1 MLSRYTNLYFPICS
15 LVVSLLIFI
24 LFFSKQKE
32 ENKETNIYSKL
43 VITGLCESL
52 LYTFI
57 CLIAH
62 FYFNDENLLL
72 FEILNKVLYSIYI
85 IWFSFLSIY
94 ITDLYLENNKVRR
107 KGNLLY
113 SIFMCIDIIL
123 ITLICLLRVDIF
135 YDPQTGLSN
144 SYGPSANVLYF
155 GIALYLVYMSVMV
168 VLDLA
173 KYKNMKYTPYYLL
186 IILMIITMV
195 IRVVDP
201 LFSIYS
207 NVLSLTLLVMYF
219 TIENPDIK
227 LARELNVAK
236 TIAETSRD
244 ETINT
249 LNNMSVELKEYMNEA
264 KRINDKYK
272 SKEANKLVNFISS
285 FTDKVSDLIVLGKIN
300 SENYALSEQP
310 YEIYNTI
317 DEIKH
322 IIKIDEKNK
331 NLSFDFEV
339 DDNINKILY
348 GDSDKIKQIVLYFSR
363 YLASKIEKENI
374 KIKINKVV
382 AGNLCKLKFTFIIFS
397 SEVDEL
403 IKINQKIKSRWLKKV
418 DDDIDY
424 DIINSLLKKVDGTIS
439 IKKDEEHT
447 EITISIIQRIMKE
460 YNTNNEEIDDV
471 NIIPFNANEKK
482 IIIADTNQ
490 SRIDDLVSILK
501 LYNVDIS
508 VCYSISEL
516 HRELKNYQYYL
527 VLIDDMMPKE
537 YDDMTEEDRIK
548 SCSTK
553 LFQRI
558 NDINVPVVIMVTKNK
573 KRLEKKYLDYDF
585 DDYIIKP
592 INKRSINFIMEKY
605 LKDKNN

>member
-1 MLSRYTNLYFPICS
+1 M
-15 LVVSLLIFI
+15 
-24 LFFSKQKE
+24 
-32 ENKETNIYSKL
+32 
-43 VITGLCESL
+43 
-52 LYTFI
+52 
-57 CLIAH
+57 
-62 FYFNDENLLL
+62 
-72 FEILNKVLYSIYI
+72 
-85 IWFSFLSIY
+85 WFSFLSIY

-123 ITLICLLRVDIF
+123 ITLICILRVDIF

-168 VLDLA
+168 ILELA

-186 IILMIITMV
+186 IILMIIIMV
-195 IRVVDP
+195 IRVVNP

-219 TIENPDIK
+219 AIENPNIK

-236 TIAETSRD
+236 TLAETSRD
-244 ETINT
+244 ETIST

-300 SENYALSEQP
+300 SENYVLSEQP

-339 DDNINKILY
+339 NDNINKILY

-382 AGNLCKLKFTFIIFS
+382 AGNLCKLKFTFIIFIP
-397 SEVDEL
+397 EVDEL
-403 IKINQKIKSRWLKKV
+403 IKINQRIKSRWLKKV

-439 IKKDEEHT
+439 IKKDKEHT

-460 YNTNNEEIDDV
+460 YNTNNEE
-471 NIIPFNANEKK
+471 
-482 IIIADTNQ
+482 
-490 SRIDDLVSILK
+490 
-501 LYNVDIS
+501 
-508 VCYSISEL
+508 
-516 HRELKNYQYYL
+516 
-527 VLIDDMMPKE
+527 IDDMMPKE

-553 LFQRI
+553 LFQRF

-573 KRLEKKYLDYDF
+573 KRLEK
-585 DDYIIKP
+585 
-592 INKRSINFIMEKY
+592 SI
-605 LKDKNN
+605 

>member
-1 MLSRYTNLYFPICS
+1 M
-15 LVVSLLIFI
+15 
-24 LFFSKQKE
+24 
-32 ENKETNIYSKL
+32 
-43 VITGLCESL
+43 
-52 LYTFI
+52 
-57 CLIAH
+57 
-62 FYFNDENLLL
+62 
-72 FEILNKVLYSIYI
+72 
-85 IWFSFLSIY
+85 WFSFLSIY

-123 ITLICLLRVDIF
+123 ITLICILRVDIF

-168 VLDLA
+168 ILELA

-186 IILMIITMV
+186 IILMIIIMV

-219 TIENPDIK
+219 AIENPNIK

-236 TIAETSRD
+236 TLAETSRD
-244 ETINT
+244 ETIST

-300 SENYALSEQP
+300 SENYVLSEQP

-339 DDNINKILY
+339 NDNINKILY

-382 AGNLCKLKFTFIIFS
+382 AGNLCKLKFTFIIFIP
-397 SEVDEL
+397 EVDEL
-403 IKINQKIKSRWLKKV
+403 IKINQRIKSRWLKKV

-439 IKKDEEHT
+439 IKKDKEHT

-460 YNTNNEEIDDV
+460 YNTNNEE
-471 NIIPFNANEKK
+471 
-482 IIIADTNQ
+482 
-490 SRIDDLVSILK
+490 
-501 LYNVDIS
+501 
-508 VCYSISEL
+508 
-516 HRELKNYQYYL
+516 
-527 VLIDDMMPKE
+527 IDDMMPKE

-553 LFQRI
+553 LFQRF
-558 NDINVPVVIMVTKNK
+558 NDINVPMVIMVTKNK
-573 KRLEKKYLDYDF
+573 KRLEK
-585 DDYIIKP
+585 
-592 INKRSINFIMEKY
+592 SI
-605 LKDKNN
+605 

>member
-15 LVVSLLIFI
+15 FVVSLLIFI

-32 ENKETNIYSKL
+32 KNKETNIYSKL
-43 VITGLCESL
+43 VIVGLCESS

-85 IWFSFLSIY
+85 IWFSLLSIY

-113 SIFMCIDIIL
+113 SIFICVDIIL

-135 YDPQTGLSN
+135 YDPLTGLSN
-144 SYGPSANVLYF
+144 SYGPSANILFFGIVLYL
-155 GIALYLVYMSVMV
+155 IYMSVMV
-168 VLDLA
+168 MLDLA
-173 KYKNMKYTPYYLL
+173 KYKNIKYIPYYLL

-236 TIAETSRD
+236 TIAESSRD
-244 ETINT
+244 ETIST
-249 LNNMSVELKEYMNEA
+249 LNNMSIELKEYMDEV
-264 KRINDKYK
+264 KKINDKYN
-272 SKEANKLVNFISS
+272 SKEENKLINFISS
-285 FTDKVSDLIVLGKIN
+285 FTDKVSDLIALGKIN
-300 SENYALSEQP
+300 SENYILSEQP

-317 DEIKH
+317 DEIRH
-322 IIKIDEKNK
+322 IIKIDERNK
-331 NLSFDFEV
+331 KLNFDFEV
-339 DDNINKILY
+339 DDNISKVLY
-348 GDSDKIKQIVLYFSR
+348 GDKDKIKQIVLYFSR
-363 YLASKIEKENI
+363 YLASKIKKENI
-374 KIKINKVV
+374 NVKIHKVS
-382 AGNLCKLKFTFIIFS
+382 AGSLCKLKLTFLIYS
-397 SEVDEL
+397 PEVNEL
-403 IKINQKIKSRWLKKV
+403 ISISNRTKERWFKKEN
-418 DDDIDY
+418 DDIDY
-424 DIINSLLKKVDGTIS
+424 EIIESLLKKVDGEIA
-439 IKKDEEHT
+439 IKKEKEHT

-460 YNTNNEEIDDV
+460 YNTNDKETDEK
-471 NIIPFNANEKK
+471 NIFPFDAKGKK

-490 SRIDDLVSILK
+490 SRIDNLVDILK
-501 LYNVDIS
+501 PYNVDIS
-508 VCYSISEL
+508 ICRSIMEVHKDL
-516 HRELKNYQYYL
+516 TRHQYYL

-537 YDDMTEEDRIK
+537 YEDMTEEERIK

-553 LFQRI
+553 CFQKF
-558 NDINVPVVIMVTKNK
+558 NDVSVPVVIMVTKNK
-573 KRLEKKYLDYDF
+573 KRLEKKYLEYDF
-585 DDYIIKP
+585 DDYLIKP
-592 INKRSINFIMEKY
+592 INKKNIDSVLNKY
-605 LKDKNN
+605 LRDNNN

>member
-1 MLSRYTNLYFPICS
+1 M
-15 LVVSLLIFI
+15 
-24 LFFSKQKE
+24 
-32 ENKETNIYSKL
+32 
-43 VITGLCESL
+43 
-52 LYTFI
+52 
-57 CLIAH
+57 
-62 FYFNDENLLL
+62 
-72 FEILNKVLYSIYI
+72 
-85 IWFSFLSIY
+85 WFSFLSIY

-123 ITLICLLRVDIF
+123 ITLICILRVDIF

-168 VLDLA
+168 ILELA

-186 IILMIITMV
+186 IILMIIIMV

-219 TIENPDIK
+219 AIENPNIK

-236 TIAETSRD
+236 TLAETSRD
-244 ETINT
+244 ETIST

-300 SENYALSEQP
+300 SENYVLSEQP

-339 DDNINKILY
+339 NDNINKILY

-382 AGNLCKLKFTFIIFS
+382 AGNLCKLKFTFIIFIP
-397 SEVDEL
+397 EVDEL
-403 IKINQKIKSRWLKKV
+403 IKINQRIKSRWLKKV

-439 IKKDEEHT
+439 IKKDKEHT

-460 YNTNNEEIDDV
+460 YNTNNEE
-471 NIIPFNANEKK
+471 
-482 IIIADTNQ
+482 
-490 SRIDDLVSILK
+490 
-501 LYNVDIS
+501 
-508 VCYSISEL
+508 
-516 HRELKNYQYYL
+516 
-527 VLIDDMMPKE
+527 IDDMMPKE

-553 LFQRI
+553 LFQRF
-558 NDINVPVVIMVTKNK
+558 NDINVPVEIMVTKNK
-573 KRLEKKYLDYDF
+573 KRLEK
-585 DDYIIKP
+585 
-592 INKRSINFIMEKY
+592 SI
-605 LKDKNN
+605 

>member
-1 MLSRYTNLYFPICS
+1 M
-15 LVVSLLIFI
+15 
-24 LFFSKQKE
+24 
-32 ENKETNIYSKL
+32 
-43 VITGLCESL
+43 
-52 LYTFI
+52 
-57 CLIAH
+57 
-62 FYFNDENLLL
+62 
-72 FEILNKVLYSIYI
+72 
-85 IWFSFLSIY
+85 WFSFLSIY

-123 ITLICLLRVDIF
+123 ITLICILRVDIF

-155 GIALYLVYMSVMV
+155 GISLYLVYMSVMV
-168 VLDLA
+168 ILELA

-186 IILMIITMV
+186 IILMIIIMV

-219 TIENPDIK
+219 AIENPNIK

-236 TIAETSRD
+236 TLAETSRD
-244 ETINT
+244 ETIST

-300 SENYALSEQP
+300 SENYVLSEQP

-339 DDNINKILY
+339 NDNINKILY

-382 AGNLCKLKFTFIIFS
+382 AGNLCKLKFTFIIFIP
-397 SEVDEL
+397 EVDEL
-403 IKINQKIKSRWLKKV
+403 IKINQRIKSRWLKKV

-439 IKKDEEHT
+439 IKKDKEHT

-460 YNTNNEEIDDV
+460 YNTNNEE
-471 NIIPFNANEKK
+471 
-482 IIIADTNQ
+482 
-490 SRIDDLVSILK
+490 
-501 LYNVDIS
+501 
-508 VCYSISEL
+508 
-516 HRELKNYQYYL
+516 
-527 VLIDDMMPKE
+527 IDDMMPKE

-553 LFQRI
+553 LFQRF

-573 KRLEKKYLDYDF
+573 KRLEK
-585 DDYIIKP
+585 
-592 INKRSINFIMEKY
+592 SI
-605 LKDKNN
+605 

>member
-1 MLSRYTNLYFPICS
+1 M
-15 LVVSLLIFI
+15 
-24 LFFSKQKE
+24 
-32 ENKETNIYSKL
+32 
-43 VITGLCESL
+43 
-52 LYTFI
+52 
-57 CLIAH
+57 
-62 FYFNDENLLL
+62 
-72 FEILNKVLYSIYI
+72 
-85 IWFSFLSIY
+85 WFSFLSIY

-123 ITLICLLRVDIF
+123 ITLICILRVDIF

-168 VLDLA
+168 ILELA

-186 IILMIITMV
+186 IILMIIIMV
-195 IRVVDP
+195 IRVVAP

-219 TIENPDIK
+219 AIENPNIK

-236 TIAETSRD
+236 TLAETSRD
-244 ETINT
+244 ETIST

-300 SENYALSEQP
+300 SENYVLSEQP

-322 IIKIDEKNK
+322 IIKINKKNK

-339 DDNINKILY
+339 NDNINKILY

-382 AGNLCKLKFTFIIFS
+382 AGNLCKLKFTFIIFIP
-397 SEVDEL
+397 EVDEL
-403 IKINQKIKSRWLKKV
+403 IKINQRIKSRWLKKV

-439 IKKDEEHT
+439 IKKDKEHT

-460 YNTNNEEIDDV
+460 YNTNNEE
-471 NIIPFNANEKK
+471 
-482 IIIADTNQ
+482 
-490 SRIDDLVSILK
+490 
-501 LYNVDIS
+501 
-508 VCYSISEL
+508 
-516 HRELKNYQYYL
+516 
-527 VLIDDMMPKE
+527 IDDMMPKE

-553 LFQRI
+553 LFQRF

-573 KRLEKKYLDYDF
+573 KRLEK
-585 DDYIIKP
+585 
-592 INKRSINFIMEKY
+592 SI
-605 LKDKNN
+605 

>member
-1 MLSRYTNLYFPICS
+1 M
-15 LVVSLLIFI
+15 
-24 LFFSKQKE
+24 
-32 ENKETNIYSKL
+32 
-43 VITGLCESL
+43 
-52 LYTFI
+52 
-57 CLIAH
+57 
-62 FYFNDENLLL
+62 
-72 FEILNKVLYSIYI
+72 
-85 IWFSFLSIY
+85 WFSFLSIY

-123 ITLICLLRVDIF
+123 ITLICILRVDIF

-168 VLDLA
+168 ILELA

-186 IILMIITMV
+186 IILMIIIMV

-219 TIENPDIK
+219 AIENPNIK

-236 TIAETSRD
+236 TLAETSRD
-244 ETINT
+244 ETIST

-300 SENYALSEQP
+300 SENYVLSEQP

-322 IIKIDEKNK
+322 IIKIEEKNK

-339 DDNINKILY
+339 NDNINKILY

-382 AGNLCKLKFTFIIFS
+382 AGNLCKLKFTFIIFIP
-397 SEVDEL
+397 EVDEL
-403 IKINQKIKSRWLKKV
+403 IKINQRIKSRWLKKV

-439 IKKDEEHT
+439 IKKDKEHT

-460 YNTNNEEIDDV
+460 YNTNNEE
-471 NIIPFNANEKK
+471 
-482 IIIADTNQ
+482 
-490 SRIDDLVSILK
+490 
-501 LYNVDIS
+501 
-508 VCYSISEL
+508 
-516 HRELKNYQYYL
+516 
-527 VLIDDMMPKE
+527 IDDMMPKE

-553 LFQRI
+553 LFQRF

-573 KRLEKKYLDYDF
+573 KRLEK
-585 DDYIIKP
+585 
-592 INKRSINFIMEKY
+592 SI
-605 LKDKNN
+605 

>member
-1 MLSRYTNLYFPICS
+1 M
-15 LVVSLLIFI
+15 
-24 LFFSKQKE
+24 
-32 ENKETNIYSKL
+32 
-43 VITGLCESL
+43 
-52 LYTFI
+52 
-57 CLIAH
+57 
-62 FYFNDENLLL
+62 
-72 FEILNKVLYSIYI
+72 
-85 IWFSFLSIY
+85 WFSFLSIY

-123 ITLICLLRVDIF
+123 ITLICILRVDIF

-168 VLDLA
+168 ILELA

-186 IILMIITMV
+186 IILMIIIMV

-219 TIENPDIK
+219 AIENPNIK

-236 TIAETSRD
+236 TLAETSRD
-244 ETINT
+244 ETIST

-300 SENYALSEQP
+300 SENYVLSEQP

-339 DDNINKILY
+339 NDNINKILY

-382 AGNLCKLKFTFIIFS
+382 AGNLCKLKFTFIIFIP
-397 SEVDEL
+397 EVDEL
-403 IKINQKIKSRWLKKV
+403 IKINQRIKSRWLKKV

-439 IKKDEEHT
+439 IKKDKEHT

-460 YNTNNEEIDDV
+460 YNTNNEE
-471 NIIPFNANEKK
+471 
-482 IIIADTNQ
+482 
-490 SRIDDLVSILK
+490 
-501 LYNVDIS
+501 
-508 VCYSISEL
+508 
-516 HRELKNYQYYL
+516 
-527 VLIDDMMPKE
+527 IDDMMPKE

-553 LFQRI
+553 LFQRF
-558 NDINVPVVIMVTKNK
+558 NDINVPVVIMVNKNK
-573 KRLEKKYLDYDF
+573 KRLEK
-585 DDYIIKP
+585 
-592 INKRSINFIMEKY
+592 SI
-605 LKDKNN
+605 

>member
-15 LVVSLLIFI
+15 FVVSLLIFI

-43 VITGLCESL
+43 VIVGLCESS

-62 FYFNDENLLL
+62 FYFNDEKLLL
-72 FEILNKVLYSIYI
+72 FEILNKLLYSIYI
-85 IWFSFLSIY
+85 IWFSLLSIY

-123 ITLICLLRVDIF
+123 ITLICILRVDIF
-135 YDPQTGLSN
+135 YDPLTGLSN

-155 GIALYLVYMSVMV
+155 GIVLYLIYMSVMV
-168 VLDLA
+168 ILDLA
-173 KYKNMKYTPYYLL
+173 KYKNMKYIPYYLL

-244 ETINT
+244 ETIST
-249 LNNMSVELKEYMNEA
+249 LNNMSVELKEYMDEA
-264 KRINDKYK
+264 KKINDKYK
-272 SKEANKLVNFISS
+272 SKEANKLIDFISS
-285 FTDKVSDLIVLGKIN
+285 FTDKVSDLIELGKIN
-300 SENYALSEQP
+300 SENYALSEQS

-322 IIKIDEKNK
+322 IIKIDERNK
-331 NLSFDFEV
+331 NLTFDFEV
-339 DDNINKILY
+339 DDNISKVLY
-348 GDSDKIKQIVLYFSR
+348 GDKDKIKQIVLYFSR
-363 YLASKIEKENI
+363 YLASKIKKENI
-374 KIKINKVV
+374 KVKINKLV
-382 AGNLCKLKFTFIIFS
+382 AGNLCKLKMTFIIFS
-397 SEVDEL
+397 PEVDEL
-403 IKINQKIKSRWLKKV
+403 IKVNKRTKSRWLKKV
-418 DDDIDY
+418 DDDIDF
-424 DIINSLLKKVDGTIS
+424 DIINSLLQKVDGTIS
-439 IKKDEEHT
+439 IKKEEEHT
-447 EITISIIQRIMKE
+447 EITISIIQKIMKE
-460 YNTNNEEIDDV
+460 YNIDDEEIDEK
-471 NIIPFNANEKK
+471 NIVSVDAKTKK

-490 SRIDDLVSILK
+490 SRIDELVNILK
-501 LYNVDIS
+501 PYNVDIS
-508 VCYSISEL
+508 ICHSITEVHKDL
-516 HRELKNYQYYL
+516 TRYQYDL

-537 YDDMTEEDRIK
+537 YEEMTEEERIR

-553 LFQRI
+553 FFQRF
-558 NDINVPVVIMVTKNK
+558 NDIRVPVVIMVTKNK
-573 KRLEKKYLDYDF
+573 KGLEKMYLEYDF
-585 DDYIIKP
+585 DDYVIKP
-592 INKRSINFIMEKY
+592 ISKKSMNSIMKKY
-605 LKDKNN
+605 LKNKNS

>member
-1 MLSRYTNLYFPICS
+1 M
-15 LVVSLLIFI
+15 
-24 LFFSKQKE
+24 
-32 ENKETNIYSKL
+32 
-43 VITGLCESL
+43 
-52 LYTFI
+52 
-57 CLIAH
+57 
-62 FYFNDENLLL
+62 
-72 FEILNKVLYSIYI
+72 
-85 IWFSFLSIY
+85 WFSFLSIY

-123 ITLICLLRVDIF
+123 ITLICILRVDIF

-168 VLDLA
+168 ILELA

-186 IILMIITMV
+186 IILMIIIMV

-219 TIENPDIK
+219 AIENPNIK

-236 TIAETSRD
+236 TLAETSRD
-244 ETINT
+244 ETIST

-300 SENYALSEQP
+300 SENYVLSEQP

-339 DDNINKILY
+339 NDNINKILY

-382 AGNLCKLKFTFIIFS
+382 AGNLCKLKFTFIIFIP
-397 SEVDEL
+397 EVDEL
-403 IKINQKIKSRWLKKV
+403 IKINQRIKSRWLKKV

-439 IKKDEEHT
+439 IKKDKEHT

-460 YNTNNEEIDDV
+460 YNTNNEE
-471 NIIPFNANEKK
+471 
-482 IIIADTNQ
+482 
-490 SRIDDLVSILK
+490 
-501 LYNVDIS
+501 
-508 VCYSISEL
+508 
-516 HRELKNYQYYL
+516 
-527 VLIDDMMPKE
+527 IDDMMPKE

-553 LFQRI
+553 LFQRF

-573 KRLEKKYLDYDF
+573 KRLEK
-585 DDYIIKP
+585 
-592 INKRSINFIMEKY
+592 SI
-605 LKDKNN
+605 

>member
-1 MLSRYTNLYFPICS
+1 M
-15 LVVSLLIFI
+15 
-24 LFFSKQKE
+24 
-32 ENKETNIYSKL
+32 
-43 VITGLCESL
+43 
-52 LYTFI
+52 
-57 CLIAH
+57 
-62 FYFNDENLLL
+62 
-72 FEILNKVLYSIYI
+72 
-85 IWFSFLSIY
+85 WFSFLSIY

-123 ITLICLLRVDIF
+123 ITLICILRVDIF

-168 VLDLA
+168 ILELA

-186 IILMIITMV
+186 IILMIIIMV

-207 NVLSLTLLVMYF
+207 NVLSLTLLVMCF
-219 TIENPDIK
+219 AIENPNIK

-236 TIAETSRD
+236 TLAETSRD
-244 ETINT
+244 ETIST

-300 SENYALSEQP
+300 SENYVLSEQP

-339 DDNINKILY
+339 NDNINKILY

-382 AGNLCKLKFTFIIFS
+382 AGNLCKLKFTFIIFIP
-397 SEVDEL
+397 EVDEL
-403 IKINQKIKSRWLKKV
+403 IKINQRIKSRWLKKV

-439 IKKDEEHT
+439 IKKDKEHT

-460 YNTNNEEIDDV
+460 YNTNNEEID
-471 NIIPFNANEKK
+471 E
-482 IIIADTNQ
+482 
-490 SRIDDLVSILK
+490 
-501 LYNVDIS
+501 
-508 VCYSISEL
+508 
-516 HRELKNYQYYL
+516 
-527 VLIDDMMPKE
+527 MMPKE

-553 LFQRI
+553 LFQRF

-573 KRLEKKYLDYDF
+573 KRLEK
-585 DDYIIKP
+585 
-592 INKRSINFIMEKY
+592 SI
-605 LKDKNN
+605 

>member
-1 MLSRYTNLYFPICS
+1 M
-15 LVVSLLIFI
+15 
-24 LFFSKQKE
+24 
-32 ENKETNIYSKL
+32 
-43 VITGLCESL
+43 
-52 LYTFI
+52 
-57 CLIAH
+57 
-62 FYFNDENLLL
+62 
-72 FEILNKVLYSIYI
+72 
-85 IWFSFLSIY
+85 WFSFLSIY

-123 ITLICLLRVDIF
+123 ITLICILRVDIF

-168 VLDLA
+168 ILELA

-186 IILMIITMV
+186 IILMIIIMV
-195 IRVVDP
+195 IRVVDH

-219 TIENPDIK
+219 AIENPNIK

-236 TIAETSRD
+236 TLAETSRD
-244 ETINT
+244 ETIST

-300 SENYALSEQP
+300 SENYVLSEQP

-339 DDNINKILY
+339 NDNINKILY

-382 AGNLCKLKFTFIIFS
+382 AGNLCKLKFTFIIFIP
-397 SEVDEL
+397 EVDEL
-403 IKINQKIKSRWLKKV
+403 IKINQRIKSRWLKKV

-439 IKKDEEHT
+439 IKKDKEHT

-460 YNTNNEEIDDV
+460 YNTNNEE
-471 NIIPFNANEKK
+471 
-482 IIIADTNQ
+482 
-490 SRIDDLVSILK
+490 
-501 LYNVDIS
+501 
-508 VCYSISEL
+508 
-516 HRELKNYQYYL
+516 
-527 VLIDDMMPKE
+527 IDDMMPKE

-553 LFQRI
+553 LFQRF

-573 KRLEKKYLDYDF
+573 KRLEK
-585 DDYIIKP
+585 
-592 INKRSINFIMEKY
+592 SI
-605 LKDKNN
+605 

>member
-1 MLSRYTNLYFPICS
+1 M
-15 LVVSLLIFI
+15 
-24 LFFSKQKE
+24 
-32 ENKETNIYSKL
+32 
-43 VITGLCESL
+43 
-52 LYTFI
+52 
-57 CLIAH
+57 
-62 FYFNDENLLL
+62 
-72 FEILNKVLYSIYI
+72 
-85 IWFSFLSIY
+85 WFSFLSIY

-123 ITLICLLRVDIF
+123 ITLICILRVDIF

-168 VLDLA
+168 ILELA

-186 IILMIITMV
+186 IILMIIIMV

-219 TIENPDIK
+219 AIENPNIK
-227 LARELNVAK
+227 LSRELNVAK
-236 TIAETSRD
+236 TLAETSRD
-244 ETINT
+244 ETIST

-300 SENYALSEQP
+300 SENYVLSEQP

-339 DDNINKILY
+339 NDNINKILY

-382 AGNLCKLKFTFIIFS
+382 AGNLCKLKFTFIIFIP
-397 SEVDEL
+397 EVDEL
-403 IKINQKIKSRWLKKV
+403 IKINQRIKSRWLKKV

-439 IKKDEEHT
+439 IKKDKEHT

-460 YNTNNEEIDDV
+460 YNTNNEE
-471 NIIPFNANEKK
+471 
-482 IIIADTNQ
+482 
-490 SRIDDLVSILK
+490 
-501 LYNVDIS
+501 
-508 VCYSISEL
+508 
-516 HRELKNYQYYL
+516 
-527 VLIDDMMPKE
+527 IDDMMPKE

-553 LFQRI
+553 LFQRF

-573 KRLEKKYLDYDF
+573 KRLEK
-585 DDYIIKP
+585 
-592 INKRSINFIMEKY
+592 SI
-605 LKDKNN
+605 

>member
-1 MLSRYTNLYFPICS
+1 M
-15 LVVSLLIFI
+15 
-24 LFFSKQKE
+24 
-32 ENKETNIYSKL
+32 
-43 VITGLCESL
+43 
-52 LYTFI
+52 
-57 CLIAH
+57 
-62 FYFNDENLLL
+62 
-72 FEILNKVLYSIYI
+72 
-85 IWFSFLSIY
+85 WFSFLSIY

-123 ITLICLLRVDIF
+123 ITLICILRVDIF

-168 VLDLA
+168 ILELA

-186 IILMIITMV
+186 IILMIIIMV

-219 TIENPDIK
+219 AIENPNIK

-236 TIAETSRD
+236 TLAETSRD
-244 ETINT
+244 ETIST

-300 SENYALSEQP
+300 SENYVLSEQP

-339 DDNINKILY
+339 NDNINKILY

-382 AGNLCKLKFTFIIFS
+382 AGNLCKLKFTFIIFIP
-397 SEVDEL
+397 EVDEL
-403 IKINQKIKSRWLKKV
+403 IKINQRIKSRWLKKV

-439 IKKDEEHT
+439 IKKDKEQT

-460 YNTNNEEIDDV
+460 YNTNNEE
-471 NIIPFNANEKK
+471 
-482 IIIADTNQ
+482 
-490 SRIDDLVSILK
+490 
-501 LYNVDIS
+501 
-508 VCYSISEL
+508 
-516 HRELKNYQYYL
+516 
-527 VLIDDMMPKE
+527 IDDMMPKE

-553 LFQRI
+553 LFQRF

-573 KRLEKKYLDYDF
+573 KRLEK
-585 DDYIIKP
+585 
-592 INKRSINFIMEKY
+592 SI
-605 LKDKNN
+605 

>member
-1 MLSRYTNLYFPICS
+1 M
-15 LVVSLLIFI
+15 
-24 LFFSKQKE
+24 
-32 ENKETNIYSKL
+32 
-43 VITGLCESL
+43 
-52 LYTFI
+52 
-57 CLIAH
+57 
-62 FYFNDENLLL
+62 
-72 FEILNKVLYSIYI
+72 
-85 IWFSFLSIY
+85 WFSFLSIY

-123 ITLICLLRVDIF
+123 ITLICILRVDIF

-168 VLDLA
+168 ILELA

-186 IILMIITMV
+186 IILMIIIMV

-219 TIENPDIK
+219 AIENPNIK

-236 TIAETSRD
+236 TLAETSRD
-244 ETINT
+244 ETIST

-300 SENYALSEQP
+300 SENYVLSEQP

-339 DDNINKILY
+339 NDNINKILY

-382 AGNLCKLKFTFIIFS
+382 AGNLCKLKFTFIIFIP
-397 SEVDEL
+397 EVDEL
-403 IKINQKIKSRWLKKV
+403 IKINQRIKSRWLKKV

-439 IKKDEEHT
+439 IKKDKEHT

-460 YNTNNEEIDDV
+460 YNTNNEEID
-471 NIIPFNANEKK
+471 E
-482 IIIADTNQ
+482 
-490 SRIDDLVSILK
+490 
-501 LYNVDIS
+501 
-508 VCYSISEL
+508 
-516 HRELKNYQYYL
+516 
-527 VLIDDMMPKE
+527 MMPKE

-553 LFQRI
+553 LFQRF

-573 KRLEKKYLDYDF
+573 KRLEK
-585 DDYIIKP
+585 
-592 INKRSINFIMEKY
+592 SI
-605 LKDKNN
+605 

>member
-1 MLSRYTNLYFPICS
+1 MLSHYTNLYFPICS
-15 LVVSLLIFI
+15 FVVSLLIFI

-32 ENKETNIYSKL
+32 KNKETSIYSKL
-43 VITGLCESL
+43 VITGLCESS

-85 IWFSFLSIY
+85 IWFSLLSIY

-135 YDPQTGLSN
+135 YDSLTGLSN

-155 GIALYLVYMSVMV
+155 GIVLYLIYMSVMV
-168 VLDLA
+168 ILDLA
-173 KYKNMKYTPYYLL
+173 KYKNMKYIPYYLL

-236 TIAETSRD
+236 TIAENSRD
-244 ETINT
+244 ETIST
-249 LNNMSVELKEYMNEA
+249 LNNMSVELKRYMNEV
-264 KRINDKYK
+264 KKINDQYK
-272 SKEANKLVNFISS
+272 SKEDDKLINFISS
-285 FTDKVSDLIVLGKIN
+285 FTDKVSDLIELGKIN

-322 IIKIDEKNK
+322 IIKIDERNK
-331 NLSFDFEV
+331 NLDFDFEV
-339 DDNINKILY
+339 DDNISKILY
-348 GDSDKIKQIVLYFSR
+348 GDKDKIKQIVLYFSR
-363 YLASKIEKENI
+363 YLASKIKKENI
-374 KIKINKVV
+374 KVKISKVV
-382 AGNLCKLKFTFIIFS
+382 AGNLCKLKMTFIIFS
-397 SEVDEL
+397 PEVDEL
-403 IKINQKIKSRWLKKV
+403 VNVNKRTRRHWLKKV
-418 DDDIDY
+418 NDDIDY

-439 IKKDEEHT
+439 IKKEEEHT
-447 EITISIIQRIMKE
+447 EITISITQRIMKE
-460 YNTNNEEIDDV
+460 YNTNNEEIDEK
-471 NIIPFNANEKK
+471 NIIPFNSNEKK

-490 SRIDDLVSILK
+490 SRIDNLIDILK

-508 VCYSISEL
+508 ICHSITEV
-516 HRELKNYQYYL
+516 HKDLKRHQYYL

-537 YDDMTEEDRIK
+537 YEDMTEEDRIR

-553 LFQRI
+553 LFQKF
-558 NDINVPVVIMVTKNK
+558 NDVSVPVVIMVTKNK

-592 INKRSINFIMEKY
+592 INKKSINSIMKKY
-605 LKDKNN
+605 LKDNNN

>member
-1 MLSRYTNLYFPICS
+1 M
-15 LVVSLLIFI
+15 
-24 LFFSKQKE
+24 
-32 ENKETNIYSKL
+32 
-43 VITGLCESL
+43 
-52 LYTFI
+52 
-57 CLIAH
+57 
-62 FYFNDENLLL
+62 
-72 FEILNKVLYSIYI
+72 
-85 IWFSFLSIY
+85 WFSFLSIY

-123 ITLICLLRVDIF
+123 ITLICILRVDIF

-168 VLDLA
+168 ILELA

-186 IILMIITMV
+186 IILMIIIMV

-219 TIENPDIK
+219 AIENPNIK

-236 TIAETSRD
+236 TLAETSRD
-244 ETINT
+244 ETIST

-300 SENYALSEQP
+300 SENYVLSEQP

-339 DDNINKILY
+339 NDNINKILY

-382 AGNLCKLKFTFIIFS
+382 AGN
-397 SEVDEL
+397 
-403 IKINQKIKSRWLKKV
+403 
-418 DDDIDY
+418 
-424 DIINSLLKKVDGTIS
+424 
-439 IKKDEEHT
+439 
-447 EITISIIQRIMKE
+447 
-460 YNTNNEEIDDV
+460 
-471 NIIPFNANEKK
+471 
-482 IIIADTNQ
+482 
-490 SRIDDLVSILK
+490 
-501 LYNVDIS
+501 
-508 VCYSISEL
+508 
-516 HRELKNYQYYL
+516 
-527 VLIDDMMPKE
+527 
-537 YDDMTEEDRIK
+537 
-548 SCSTK
+548 
-553 LFQRI
+553 
-558 NDINVPVVIMVTKNK
+558 
-573 KRLEKKYLDYDF
+573 
-585 DDYIIKP
+585 
-592 INKRSINFIMEKY
+592 
-605 LKDKNN
+605 

>member
-1 MLSRYTNLYFPICS
+1 M
-15 LVVSLLIFI
+15 
-24 LFFSKQKE
+24 
-32 ENKETNIYSKL
+32 
-43 VITGLCESL
+43 
-52 LYTFI
+52 
-57 CLIAH
+57 
-62 FYFNDENLLL
+62 
-72 FEILNKVLYSIYI
+72 
-85 IWFSFLSIY
+85 WFSFLSIY

-123 ITLICLLRVDIF
+123 ITLICILRVDIF

-168 VLDLA
+168 ILELA

-186 IILMIITMV
+186 IILMIIIMV

-219 TIENPDIK
+219 AIENPNIK

-236 TIAETSRD
+236 TLAETSRD
-244 ETINT
+244 ETIST

-272 SKEANKLVNFISS
+272 SKEANNLVNFISS

-300 SENYALSEQP
+300 SENYVLSEQP

-339 DDNINKILY
+339 NDNINKILY

-382 AGNLCKLKFTFIIFS
+382 AGNLCKLKFTFIIFIP
-397 SEVDEL
+397 EVDEL
-403 IKINQKIKSRWLKKV
+403 IKINQRIKSRWLKKV

-439 IKKDEEHT
+439 IKKDKEHT

-460 YNTNNEEIDDV
+460 YNTNNEE
-471 NIIPFNANEKK
+471 
-482 IIIADTNQ
+482 
-490 SRIDDLVSILK
+490 
-501 LYNVDIS
+501 
-508 VCYSISEL
+508 
-516 HRELKNYQYYL
+516 
-527 VLIDDMMPKE
+527 IDDMMPKE

-553 LFQRI
+553 LFQRF

-573 KRLEKKYLDYDF
+573 KRLEK
-585 DDYIIKP
+585 
-592 INKRSINFIMEKY
+592 SI
-605 LKDKNN
+605 

>member
-15 LVVSLLIFI
+15 FAVSLLIFI

-43 VITGLCESL
+43 VIVGLCESS

-72 FEILNKVLYSIYI
+72 FEILNKLLYSIYI
-85 IWFSFLSIY
+85 IWFSLLSIY

-123 ITLICLLRVDIF
+123 ITLICILRVDIF
-135 YDPQTGLSN
+135 YDPLTGLSN

-155 GIALYLVYMSVMV
+155 GIVLYLIYMSVMV
-168 VLDLA
+168 ILDLA
-173 KYKNMKYTPYYLL
+173 KYKNMKYIPYYLL

-195 IRVVDP
+195 IRIVDP

-236 TIAETSRD
+236 TIAESSRD
-244 ETINT
+244 ETIST
-249 LNNMSVELKEYMNEA
+249 LNNMSIELKEYMDEV
-264 KRINDKYK
+264 KKINDKYN
-272 SKEANKLVNFISS
+272 SKEENKLINFISS
-285 FTDKVSDLIVLGKIN
+285 FTDKVSDLIALGKIN
-300 SENYALSEQP
+300 SENYILSEQP

-317 DEIKH
+317 DEIRH
-322 IIKIDEKNK
+322 IIKIDERNK
-331 NLSFDFEV
+331 NLNFDFEV
-339 DDNINKILY
+339 DDNISKVLY
-348 GDSDKIKQIVLYFSR
+348 GDKDKIKQIVLYFSR
-363 YLASKIEKENI
+363 YLASKIKKENI
-374 KIKINKVV
+374 KVKINKLV
-382 AGNLCKLKFTFIIFS
+382 AGNLCKLKMTFIIFS
-397 SEVDEL
+397 PEVDEL
-403 IKINQKIKSRWLKKV
+403 IKVNKRTKSRWLKKV

-424 DIINSLLKKVDGTIS
+424 DIINSLLQKVDGTIS
-439 IKKDEEHT
+439 IKKEEEHT
-447 EITISIIQRIMKE
+447 EITISIIQKIMKE
-460 YNTNNEEIDDV
+460 YNTDAEEIDER
-471 NIIPFNANEKK
+471 NIVPFDAKGKK

-490 SRIDDLVSILK
+490 SRIDELVNILKPYNADVSI
-501 LYNVDIS
+501 
-508 VCYSISEL
+508 CHSITEVHKDL
-516 HRELKNYQYYL
+516 TRYQYHL
-527 VLIDDMMPKE
+527 VLINDMMPKE
-537 YDDMTEEDRIK
+537 YEEMTEEERIR

-553 LFQRI
+553 FFQRF
-558 NDINVPVVIMVTKNK
+558 NDIRVPVVIMVTKNK
-573 KRLEKKYLDYDF
+573 KGLEKMYLEYDF
-585 DDYIIKP
+585 DDYVIKP
-592 INKRSINFIMEKY
+592 ISKKSMNSIMKKY
-605 LKDKNN
+605 LKDKNS

>member
-1 MLSRYTNLYFPICS
+1 M
-15 LVVSLLIFI
+15 
-24 LFFSKQKE
+24 
-32 ENKETNIYSKL
+32 
-43 VITGLCESL
+43 
-52 LYTFI
+52 
-57 CLIAH
+57 
-62 FYFNDENLLL
+62 
-72 FEILNKVLYSIYI
+72 
-85 IWFSFLSIY
+85 WFSFLSIY

-123 ITLICLLRVDIF
+123 ITLICILRVDIF

-168 VLDLA
+168 ILELA

-186 IILMIITMV
+186 IILMIIIMV

-219 TIENPDIK
+219 AIENPNIK

-236 TIAETSRD
+236 TLAETSRD
-244 ETINT
+244 ETIST

-300 SENYALSEQP
+300 SENYVLSEQP

-339 DDNINKILY
+339 NDNINKILY

-374 KIKINKVV
+374 KIKINKEV
-382 AGNLCKLKFTFIIFS
+382 AGNLCKLKFTFIIFIP
-397 SEVDEL
+397 EVDEL
-403 IKINQKIKSRWLKKV
+403 IKINQRIKSRWLKKV

-439 IKKDEEHT
+439 IKKDKEHT

-460 YNTNNEEIDDV
+460 YNTNNEE
-471 NIIPFNANEKK
+471 
-482 IIIADTNQ
+482 
-490 SRIDDLVSILK
+490 
-501 LYNVDIS
+501 
-508 VCYSISEL
+508 
-516 HRELKNYQYYL
+516 
-527 VLIDDMMPKE
+527 IDDMMPKE

-553 LFQRI
+553 LFQRF

-573 KRLEKKYLDYDF
+573 KRLEK
-585 DDYIIKP
+585 
-592 INKRSINFIMEKY
+592 SI
-605 LKDKNN
+605 

>member
-1 MLSRYTNLYFPICS
+1 M
-15 LVVSLLIFI
+15 
-24 LFFSKQKE
+24 
-32 ENKETNIYSKL
+32 
-43 VITGLCESL
+43 
-52 LYTFI
+52 
-57 CLIAH
+57 
-62 FYFNDENLLL
+62 
-72 FEILNKVLYSIYI
+72 
-85 IWFSFLSIY
+85 SIY

-123 ITLICLLRVDIF
+123 ITLICILRVDIF

-168 VLDLA
+168 ILELA

-186 IILMIITMV
+186 IILMIIIMV

-219 TIENPDIK
+219 AIENPNIK

-236 TIAETSRD
+236 TLAETSRD
-244 ETINT
+244 ETIST

-300 SENYALSEQP
+300 SENYVLSEQP

-339 DDNINKILY
+339 NDNINKILY

-382 AGNLCKLKFTFIIFS
+382 AGNLCKLKFTFIIFIP
-397 SEVDEL
+397 EVDEL
-403 IKINQKIKSRWLKKV
+403 IKINQRIKSRWLKKV

-439 IKKDEEHT
+439 IKKDKEHT

-460 YNTNNEEIDDV
+460 YNTNNEE
-471 NIIPFNANEKK
+471 
-482 IIIADTNQ
+482 
-490 SRIDDLVSILK
+490 
-501 LYNVDIS
+501 
-508 VCYSISEL
+508 
-516 HRELKNYQYYL
+516 
-527 VLIDDMMPKE
+527 IDDMMPKE

-553 LFQRI
+553 LFQRF

-573 KRLEKKYLDYDF
+573 KRLEK
-585 DDYIIKP
+585 
-592 INKRSINFIMEKY
+592 SI
-605 LKDKNN
+605 

>member
-1 MLSRYTNLYFPICS
+1 M
-15 LVVSLLIFI
+15 
-24 LFFSKQKE
+24 
-32 ENKETNIYSKL
+32 
-43 VITGLCESL
+43 
-52 LYTFI
+52 
-57 CLIAH
+57 
-62 FYFNDENLLL
+62 
-72 FEILNKVLYSIYI
+72 
-85 IWFSFLSIY
+85 WFSFLSIY

-123 ITLICLLRVDIF
+123 ITLICILRVDIF

-168 VLDLA
+168 ILELA

-186 IILMIITMV
+186 IILMIIIMV

-219 TIENPDIK
+219 AIENPNIK
-227 LARELNVAK
+227 LAIELNVAK
-236 TIAETSRD
+236 TLAETSRD
-244 ETINT
+244 ETIST

-300 SENYALSEQP
+300 SENYVLSEQP

-339 DDNINKILY
+339 NDNINKILY

-382 AGNLCKLKFTFIIFS
+382 AGNLCKLKFTFIIFIP
-397 SEVDEL
+397 EVDEL
-403 IKINQKIKSRWLKKV
+403 IKINQRIKSRWLKKV

-439 IKKDEEHT
+439 IKKDKEHT

-460 YNTNNEEIDDV
+460 YNTNNEE
-471 NIIPFNANEKK
+471 
-482 IIIADTNQ
+482 
-490 SRIDDLVSILK
+490 
-501 LYNVDIS
+501 
-508 VCYSISEL
+508 
-516 HRELKNYQYYL
+516 
-527 VLIDDMMPKE
+527 
-537 YDDMTEEDRIK
+537 DRIK

-553 LFQRI
+553 LFQRF

-573 KRLEKKYLDYDF
+573 KRLEK
-585 DDYIIKP
+585 
-592 INKRSINFIMEKY
+592 SI
-605 LKDKNN
+605 

>member
-15 LVVSLLIFI
+15 FVVSLLIFV

-32 ENKETNIYSKL
+32 KNKETNIYSKL
-43 VITGLCESL
+43 VIVGLCESS

-62 FYFNDENLLL
+62 FYFSDENLLL

-85 IWFSFLSIY
+85 IWFSLLSIY

-144 SYGPSANVLYF
+144 SYGPSSNVLYF
-155 GIALYLVYMSVMV
+155 GIVLYLIYMSVMV

-244 ETINT
+244 ETIST

-382 AGNLCKLKFTFIIFS
+382 AGNLCNI
-397 SEVDEL
+397 
-403 IKINQKIKSRWLKKV
+403 
-418 DDDIDY
+418 
-424 DIINSLLKKVDGTIS
+424 IINK
-439 IKKDEEHT
+439 
-447 EITISIIQRIMKE
+447 
-460 YNTNNEEIDDV
+460 
-471 NIIPFNANEKK
+471 
-482 IIIADTNQ
+482 
-490 SRIDDLVSILK
+490 
-501 LYNVDIS
+501 
-508 VCYSISEL
+508 
-516 HRELKNYQYYL
+516 
-527 VLIDDMMPKE
+527 
-537 YDDMTEEDRIK
+537 
-548 SCSTK
+548 
-553 LFQRI
+553 
-558 NDINVPVVIMVTKNK
+558 
-573 KRLEKKYLDYDF
+573 
-585 DDYIIKP
+585 
-592 INKRSINFIMEKY
+592 
-605 LKDKNN
+605 

>member
-1 MLSRYTNLYFPICS
+1 M
-15 LVVSLLIFI
+15 
-24 LFFSKQKE
+24 
-32 ENKETNIYSKL
+32 
-43 VITGLCESL
+43 
-52 LYTFI
+52 
-57 CLIAH
+57 
-62 FYFNDENLLL
+62 
-72 FEILNKVLYSIYI
+72 
-85 IWFSFLSIY
+85 WFSFLSIY

-123 ITLICLLRVDIF
+123 ITLICILRVDIF

-168 VLDLA
+168 ILELA

-186 IILMIITMV
+186 IILMIIIMV

-219 TIENPDIK
+219 AIENPNIK

-236 TIAETSRD
+236 TLAETSRD
-244 ETINT
+244 ETIST

-300 SENYALSEQP
+300 SENYVLSEQP

-339 DDNINKILY
+339 NDNINKILY

-382 AGNLCKLKFTFIIFS
+382 AGNLCKLKFTFIIFIP
-397 SEVDEL
+397 EVDEL
-403 IKINQKIKSRWLKKV
+403 IKINQRIKSRWLKKV

-439 IKKDEEHT
+439 IKKDKEHT

-460 YNTNNEEIDDV
+460 YNTNNEEIDD
-471 NIIPFNANEKK
+471 
-482 IIIADTNQ
+482 
-490 SRIDDLVSILK
+490 
-501 LYNVDIS
+501 
-508 VCYSISEL
+508 
-516 HRELKNYQYYL
+516 
-527 VLIDDMMPKE
+527 MMPKE
-537 YDDMTEEDRIK
+537 YDDMTEEDKIK

-553 LFQRI
+553 LFQRF

-573 KRLEKKYLDYDF
+573 KRLEK
-585 DDYIIKP
+585 
-592 INKRSINFIMEKY
+592 SI
-605 LKDKNN
+605 

>member
-1 MLSRYTNLYFPICS
+1 M
-15 LVVSLLIFI
+15 
-24 LFFSKQKE
+24 
-32 ENKETNIYSKL
+32 
-43 VITGLCESL
+43 
-52 LYTFI
+52 
-57 CLIAH
+57 
-62 FYFNDENLLL
+62 
-72 FEILNKVLYSIYI
+72 
-85 IWFSFLSIY
+85 WFSFLSIY

-123 ITLICLLRVDIF
+123 ITLICILRVDIF

-168 VLDLA
+168 ILELA

-186 IILMIITMV
+186 IILMIIIMV

-219 TIENPDIK
+219 AIENPNIK

-236 TIAETSRD
+236 TLAETSRD
-244 ETINT
+244 ETIST

-300 SENYALSEQP
+300 SENYVLSEQP

-339 DDNINKILY
+339 NDNINKILY

-382 AGNLCKLKFTFIIFS
+382 AGNLCKLKFTFIIFIP
-397 SEVDEL
+397 EVDEL
-403 IKINQKIKSRWLKKV
+403 IKINQRIKSRWLKKV

-439 IKKDEEHT
+439 IKKDKEHT

-460 YNTNNEEIDDV
+460 YNTNNEE
-471 NIIPFNANEKK
+471 
-482 IIIADTNQ
+482 
-490 SRIDDLVSILK
+490 
-501 LYNVDIS
+501 
-508 VCYSISEL
+508 
-516 HRELKNYQYYL
+516 
-527 VLIDDMMPKE
+527 IDDMMPKE

-553 LFQRI
+553 LFQRF

-573 KRLEKKYLDYDF
+573 KRLEKKL
-585 DDYIIKP
+585 I
-592 INKRSINFIMEKY
+592 
-605 LKDKNN
+605 

>member
-1 MLSRYTNLYFPICS
+1 M
-15 LVVSLLIFI
+15 
-24 LFFSKQKE
+24 
-32 ENKETNIYSKL
+32 
-43 VITGLCESL
+43 
-52 LYTFI
+52 
-57 CLIAH
+57 
-62 FYFNDENLLL
+62 
-72 FEILNKVLYSIYI
+72 
-85 IWFSFLSIY
+85 WFSFLSIY

-123 ITLICLLRVDIF
+123 ITLICILRVDIF

-168 VLDLA
+168 ILELA

-186 IILMIITMV
+186 IILMIIIMV

-219 TIENPDIK
+219 AIENPNIK

-236 TIAETSRD
+236 TLAETSRD
-244 ETINT
+244 ETIST

-300 SENYALSEQP
+300 SENYVLSEQP

-339 DDNINKILY
+339 NDNINKILY

-363 YLASKIEKENI
+363 YVASKIEKENI

-382 AGNLCKLKFTFIIFS
+382 AGNLCKLKFTFIIFIP
-397 SEVDEL
+397 EVDEL
-403 IKINQKIKSRWLKKV
+403 IKINQRIKSRWLKKV

-439 IKKDEEHT
+439 IKKDKEHT

-460 YNTNNEEIDDV
+460 YNTNNEE
-471 NIIPFNANEKK
+471 
-482 IIIADTNQ
+482 
-490 SRIDDLVSILK
+490 
-501 LYNVDIS
+501 
-508 VCYSISEL
+508 
-516 HRELKNYQYYL
+516 
-527 VLIDDMMPKE
+527 IDDMMPKE

-553 LFQRI
+553 LFQRF

-573 KRLEKKYLDYDF
+573 KRLEK
-585 DDYIIKP
+585 
-592 INKRSINFIMEKY
+592 SI
-605 LKDKNN
+605 

>member
-1 MLSRYTNLYFPICS
+1 M
-15 LVVSLLIFI
+15 
-24 LFFSKQKE
+24 
-32 ENKETNIYSKL
+32 
-43 VITGLCESL
+43 
-52 LYTFI
+52 
-57 CLIAH
+57 
-62 FYFNDENLLL
+62 
-72 FEILNKVLYSIYI
+72 
-85 IWFSFLSIY
+85 WFSFLSIY

-123 ITLICLLRVDIF
+123 ITLICILRVDIF

-168 VLDLA
+168 ILELA

-186 IILMIITMV
+186 IILMIIIMV

-219 TIENPDIK
+219 AIENPNIK

-236 TIAETSRD
+236 TLAETSRD
-244 ETINT
+244 ETIST

-300 SENYALSEQP
+300 SENYVLSEQP

-339 DDNINKILY
+339 NDNINKILY

-382 AGNLCKLKFTFIIFS
+382 AGNLCKLKFTFIIFIP
-397 SEVDEL
+397 EVDEL
-403 IKINQKIKSRWLKKV
+403 IKINQRIKSRWLKKV

-439 IKKDEEHT
+439 IKKDKEHT

-460 YNTNNEEIDDV
+460 YNTNNEE
-471 NIIPFNANEKK
+471 
-482 IIIADTNQ
+482 
-490 SRIDDLVSILK
+490 
-501 LYNVDIS
+501 
-508 VCYSISEL
+508 
-516 HRELKNYQYYL
+516 
-527 VLIDDMMPKE
+527 IDDMMPKE

-553 LFQRI
+553 LFQRF

-573 KRLEKKYLDYDF
+573 KRL
-585 DDYIIKP
+585 
-592 INKRSINFIMEKY
+592 
-605 LKDKNN
+605 

>member
-1 MLSRYTNLYFPICS
+1 M
-15 LVVSLLIFI
+15 
-24 LFFSKQKE
+24 
-32 ENKETNIYSKL
+32 
-43 VITGLCESL
+43 
-52 LYTFI
+52 
-57 CLIAH
+57 
-62 FYFNDENLLL
+62 
-72 FEILNKVLYSIYI
+72 
-85 IWFSFLSIY
+85 WFSFLSIY

-123 ITLICLLRVDIF
+123 ISLICILRVDIF

-168 VLDLA
+168 ILELA

-186 IILMIITMV
+186 IILMIIIMV

-219 TIENPDIK
+219 AIENPNIK

-236 TIAETSRD
+236 TLAETSRD
-244 ETINT
+244 ETIST

-300 SENYALSEQP
+300 SENYVLSEQP

-339 DDNINKILY
+339 NDNINKILY

-382 AGNLCKLKFTFIIFS
+382 AGNLCKLKFTFIIFIP
-397 SEVDEL
+397 EVDEL
-403 IKINQKIKSRWLKKV
+403 IKINQRIKSRWLKKV

-439 IKKDEEHT
+439 IKKDKEHT

-460 YNTNNEEIDDV
+460 YNTNNEE
-471 NIIPFNANEKK
+471 
-482 IIIADTNQ
+482 
-490 SRIDDLVSILK
+490 
-501 LYNVDIS
+501 
-508 VCYSISEL
+508 
-516 HRELKNYQYYL
+516 
-527 VLIDDMMPKE
+527 IDDMMPKE

-553 LFQRI
+553 LFQRF

-573 KRLEKKYLDYDF
+573 KRLEK
-585 DDYIIKP
+585 
-592 INKRSINFIMEKY
+592 SI
-605 LKDKNN
+605 

>member
-1 MLSRYTNLYFPICS
+1 M
-15 LVVSLLIFI
+15 
-24 LFFSKQKE
+24 
-32 ENKETNIYSKL
+32 
-43 VITGLCESL
+43 
-52 LYTFI
+52 
-57 CLIAH
+57 
-62 FYFNDENLLL
+62 
-72 FEILNKVLYSIYI
+72 
-85 IWFSFLSIY
+85 WFSFLSIY

-123 ITLICLLRVDIF
+123 ITLICILRVDIF

-168 VLDLA
+168 ILELA

-186 IILMIITMV
+186 IILMIIIMV
-195 IRVVDP
+195 IMVVDP

-219 TIENPDIK
+219 AIENPNIK

-236 TIAETSRD
+236 TLAETSRD
-244 ETINT
+244 ETIST

-300 SENYALSEQP
+300 SENYVLSEQP

-339 DDNINKILY
+339 NDNINKILY

-382 AGNLCKLKFTFIIFS
+382 AGNLCKLKFTFIIFIP
-397 SEVDEL
+397 EVDEL
-403 IKINQKIKSRWLKKV
+403 IKINQRIKSRWLKKV

-439 IKKDEEHT
+439 IKKDKEHT

-460 YNTNNEEIDDV
+460 YNTNNEE
-471 NIIPFNANEKK
+471 
-482 IIIADTNQ
+482 
-490 SRIDDLVSILK
+490 
-501 LYNVDIS
+501 
-508 VCYSISEL
+508 
-516 HRELKNYQYYL
+516 
-527 VLIDDMMPKE
+527 IDDMMPKE

-553 LFQRI
+553 LFQRF

-573 KRLEKKYLDYDF
+573 KRLEK
-585 DDYIIKP
+585 
-592 INKRSINFIMEKY
+592 SI
-605 LKDKNN
+605 

>member
-1 MLSRYTNLYFPICS
+1 M
-15 LVVSLLIFI
+15 
-24 LFFSKQKE
+24 
-32 ENKETNIYSKL
+32 
-43 VITGLCESL
+43 
-52 LYTFI
+52 
-57 CLIAH
+57 
-62 FYFNDENLLL
+62 
-72 FEILNKVLYSIYI
+72 
-85 IWFSFLSIY
+85 WFSFLSIY

-123 ITLICLLRVDIF
+123 ITLICILRVDIF

-168 VLDLA
+168 ILELA

-186 IILMIITMV
+186 IILMIIIMV

-219 TIENPDIK
+219 AIENPNIK

-236 TIAETSRD
+236 TLAETSRD
-244 ETINT
+244 ETIST

-300 SENYALSEQP
+300 SENYVLSEQP

-339 DDNINKILY
+339 NDNINKILY

-382 AGNLCKLKFTFIIFS
+382 AGNLCKLKFTFIIFIP
-397 SEVDEL
+397 EVDEL
-403 IKINQKIKSRWLKKV
+403 IKINQRIKSRWLKKV

-439 IKKDEEHT
+439 IKKDKEHI

-460 YNTNNEEIDDV
+460 YNTNNEE
-471 NIIPFNANEKK
+471 
-482 IIIADTNQ
+482 
-490 SRIDDLVSILK
+490 
-501 LYNVDIS
+501 
-508 VCYSISEL
+508 
-516 HRELKNYQYYL
+516 
-527 VLIDDMMPKE
+527 IDDMMPKE

-553 LFQRI
+553 LFQRF

-573 KRLEKKYLDYDF
+573 KRLEK
-585 DDYIIKP
+585 
-592 INKRSINFIMEKY
+592 SI
-605 LKDKNN
+605 

>member
-15 LVVSLLIFI
+15 FVVSLLIFI

-43 VITGLCESL
+43 VIVGLCESS

-72 FEILNKVLYSIYI
+72 FEILNKLLYSIYI
-85 IWFSFLSIY
+85 IWFSLLSIY

-123 ITLICLLRVDIF
+123 ITLICILRVDIF
-135 YDPQTGLSN
+135 YDSLTGLSN
-144 SYGPSANVLYF
+144 SYGPSANVLYL
-155 GIALYLVYMSVMV
+155 GIVLYLIYMSIMV
-168 VLDLA
+168 ILDLA
-173 KYKNMKYTPYYLL
+173 KYKNMKYIPYYLL

-244 ETINT
+244 ETIST
-249 LNNMSVELKEYMNEA
+249 LNNMSVELKEYMDEA
-264 KRINDKYK
+264 KKINDKYK
-272 SKEANKLVNFISS
+272 SKEANKLIDFISS
-285 FTDKVSDLIVLGKIN
+285 FTDKVSDLIELGKIN
-300 SENYALSEQP
+300 SENYALSEQS

-322 IIKIDEKNK
+322 IIKIDERNK
-331 NLSFDFEV
+331 NLTFDFEV
-339 DDNINKILY
+339 DDSISKVLY
-348 GDSDKIKQIVLYFSR
+348 GDKDKIKQIVLYFSR
-363 YLASKIEKENI
+363 YLASKIKKENI
-374 KIKINKVV
+374 KVKINKLV
-382 AGNLCKLKFTFIIFS
+382 AGNLCKLKMTFIIFS
-397 SEVDEL
+397 PEVDEL
-403 IKINQKIKSRWLKKV
+403 IKVNKRTKSRWLKKV
-418 DDDIDY
+418 NDDIDY
-424 DIINSLLKKVDGTIS
+424 DIINSLLQKVDGTIS
-439 IKKDEEHT
+439 IKKEEEHT
-447 EITISIIQRIMKE
+447 EITISIIQKIMKE
-460 YNTNNEEIDDV
+460 YNTDAEEIDER
-471 NIIPFNANEKK
+471 NIVPFDAKGKK

-490 SRIDDLVSILK
+490 SRIDELVNILK
-501 LYNVDIS
+501 PYNVD
-508 VCYSISEL
+508 VSICHSITEVHKDL
-516 HRELKNYQYYL
+516 TRYQYHL
-527 VLIDDMMPKE
+527 VLIDDMIPKE
-537 YDDMTEEDRIK
+537 YEKMTEEERIR

-553 LFQRI
+553 FFQRF
-558 NDINVPVVIMVTKNK
+558 NDIRVPVVIMVTKNK
-573 KRLEKKYLDYDF
+573 KGLEKMYLEYDF
-585 DDYIIKP
+585 DDYVIKP
-592 INKRSINFIMEKY
+592 ISKKSMNSIMKKY
-605 LKDKNN
+605 LKNKNS

>member
-15 LVVSLLIFI
+15 FVVSLLIFI

-43 VITGLCESL
+43 VIVGLCESS

-72 FEILNKVLYSIYI
+72 FEILNKLLYSIYI
-85 IWFSFLSIY
+85 IWFSLLSIY

-123 ITLICLLRVDIF
+123 ITLICILRVDIF
-135 YDPQTGLSN
+135 YDSLTGLSN

-155 GIALYLVYMSVMV
+155 GIVLYLIYMSIMV
-168 VLDLA
+168 ILDLA
-173 KYKNMKYTPYYLL
+173 KYKNMKYIPYYLL

-244 ETINT
+244 ETIST
-249 LNNMSVELKEYMNEA
+249 LNNMSVELKEYMDEA
-264 KRINDKYK
+264 KKINDKYK
-272 SKEANKLVNFISS
+272 SKEANKLIDFISS
-285 FTDKVSDLIVLGKIN
+285 FTDKVSDLIELGKIN
-300 SENYALSEQP
+300 SENYSLSEQS

-322 IIKIDEKNK
+322 IIKIDKRNE
-331 NLSFDFEV
+331 NLTFDFEV
-339 DDNINKILY
+339 DDNISKVLY
-348 GDSDKIKQIVLYFSR
+348 GDKDKIKQIVLYFSR

-374 KIKINKVV
+374 KVKINKLI
-382 AGNLCKLKFTFIIFS
+382 AGNLCKLKMTFIIFS
-397 SEVDEL
+397 PEVDEL
-403 IKINQKIKSRWLKKV
+403 IKVNKRTKSRWLKKI

-424 DIINSLLKKVDGTIS
+424 DIINSLLQKVDGTIS
-439 IKKDEEHT
+439 IKKEGEHT
-447 EITISIIQRIMKE
+447 EITISIIQKIMKE
-460 YNTNNEEIDDV
+460 YNTDAEEIDER
-471 NIIPFNANEKK
+471 NIVPFDAKRKK

-490 SRIDDLVSILK
+490 SRIDELVDILK
-501 LYNVDIS
+501 PYNVD
-508 VCYSISEL
+508 VSICHSITEVHKDL
-516 HRELKNYQYYL
+516 TRYQYHL

-537 YDDMTEEDRIK
+537 YEEMTEEERIR

-553 LFQRI
+553 FFQRF
-558 NDINVPVVIMVTKNK
+558 NDIRVPVVIMVTKNK
-573 KRLEKKYLDYDF
+573 KGLEKMYLEYDF
-585 DDYIIKP
+585 DDYVIKP
-592 INKRSINFIMEKY
+592 ISKKSMNSIMKKY
-605 LKDKNN
+605 LKDKKS